1 MTIIRKITGTTNGA
15 SPVTDGLSRGAF
27 IMAIQAIV
35 AFGARETGWLS
46 DTDLVSLLPVTTLIG
61 GVAWG
66 VWDAIDRRLTPGNGL

>member
-1 MTIIRKITGTTNGA
+1 MMIRKITGTTNGA
-15 SPVTDGLSRGAF
+15 TPVRDGLSRGAF

-35 AFGARETGWLS
+35 AFVARETGWLS

-61 GVAWG
+61 GIAWG